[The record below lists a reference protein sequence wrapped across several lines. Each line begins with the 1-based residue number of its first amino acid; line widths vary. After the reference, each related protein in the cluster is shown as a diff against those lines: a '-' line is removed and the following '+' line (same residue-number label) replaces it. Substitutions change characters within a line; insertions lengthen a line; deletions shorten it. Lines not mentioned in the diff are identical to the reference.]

1 MGIVTLLL
9 TEKQISTLIEEAR
22 RKHPV
27 EACGLL
33 FGHITER
40 EMFIKRIVPTRNL
53 LESPTRFRISPEEF
67 VRHLFKAEGEGL
79 RLIGFFHSH
88 PADPAPSSIDYS
100 VAAYLVDDGKL
111 VKIRIKTPNENVNH
125 HCGETSSEGDGKR
138 NLNALP

>member
-40 EMFIKRIVPTRNL
+40 EMLIKRIVPTRNL
-53 LESPTRFRISPEEF
+53 LDSPTRFRISPEEF
-67 VRHLFKAEGEGL
+67 VRHLSKAEGEGL
-79 RLIGFFHSH
+79 RLIGFYHSH
-88 PADPAPSSIDYS
+88 PADPAPSSIDLEYM
-100 VAAYLVDDGKL
+100 KL
-111 VKIRIKTPNENVNH
+111 CLKA
-125 HCGETSSEGDGKR
+125 CGW
-138 NLNALP
+138 

>member
-40 EMFIKRIVPTRNL
+40 EMFIKRIVPTGNL
-53 LESPTRFRISPEEF
+53 LES
-67 VRHLFKAEGEGL
+67 
-79 RLIGFFHSH
+79 
-88 PADPAPSSIDYS
+88 
-100 VAAYLVDDGKL
+100 
-111 VKIRIKTPNENVNH
+111 KIQNQPGGIRQ
-125 HCGETSSEGDGKR
+125 TSLQG
-138 NLNALP
+138 

>member
-33 FGHITER
+33 FGHITEH

-53 LESPTRFRISPEEF
+53 LESP
-67 VRHLFKAEGEGL
+67 H
-79 RLIGFFHSH
+79 
-88 PADPAPSSIDYS
+88 
-100 VAAYLVDDGKL
+100 
-111 VKIRIKTPNENVNH
+111 KIQNQPGGIRQASLQ
-125 HCGETSSEGDGKR
+125 G
-138 NLNALP
+138 